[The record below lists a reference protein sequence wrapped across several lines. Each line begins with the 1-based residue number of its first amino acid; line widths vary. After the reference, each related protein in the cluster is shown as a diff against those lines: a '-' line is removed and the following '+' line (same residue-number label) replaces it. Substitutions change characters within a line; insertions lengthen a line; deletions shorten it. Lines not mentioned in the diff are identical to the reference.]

1 MFRFIF
7 RPVSRIA
14 QRHIGLL
21 AALLVFPCGMYV
33 HAQAPIVD
41 EPGYTPTLTFDV
53 ATIRPAQP
61 PDANFHVTVS
71 SPPHS
76 SRFEVTN
83 LPIKALL
90 QIAYGFDAP
99 VVGAPDWVANTFY
112 TIQARSDE
120 AADARL
126 AQLTVN
132 EVRLEKRNALRV
144 LLAERFGL
152 KTHLETRNTSIYN
165 LVVDK
170 GGVKMQVVPT
180 PPPPADGAAPPP
192 PPPTDVQAHG
202 SQHGLEFDATNASMR
217 AVAGVLSSMVEA
229 PVVDKTGLTGFYNY
243 TLQFGRDWSERD
255 PESWPSIFTAVQEQL
270 GLKLE
275 AVHESVPNLV
285 VDRITKPTEN

>member
-1 MFRFIF
+1 MFRF
-7 RPVSRIA
+7 V
-14 QRHIGLL
+14 QRHIGLF
-21 AALLVFPCGMYV
+21 AALLVFQCGLCL
-33 HAQAPIVD
+33 HAQAPIVE
-41 EPGYTPTLTFDV
+41 EPNYTPTLTFDV
-53 ATIRPAQP
+53 ATIRPAPP
-61 PDANFHVTVS
+61 PDATFHVSVS

-76 SRFEVTN
+76 SRFEATN

-126 AQLTVN
+126 AGLTAN
-132 EVRLEKRNALRV
+132 EVRLEKRNAIRV

-170 GGVKMQVVPT
+170 GGVKMQL
-180 PPPPADGAAPPP
+180 APPP
-192 PPPTDVQAHG
+192 PPPADVKAHG
-202 SQHGLEFDATNASMR
+202 SQHGLEFDGSNASMR
-217 AVAGVLSSMVEA
+217 AIAAALSSMVEA
-229 PVVDKTGLTGFYNY
+229 PVVDKTGLTGTCNY

-255 PESWPSIFTAVQEQL
+255 PDSWPSIFTAVQEQL

-285 VDRITKPTEN
+285 VDHITKPTEN

>member
-1 MFRFIF
+1 MFRPMF
-7 RPVSRIA
+7 RIA
-14 QRHIGLL
+14 QRHIGFC
-21 AALLVFPCGMYV
+21 AALLVLQCGLFL
-33 HAQAPIVD
+33 HAQAPIVE
-41 EPGYTPTLTFDV
+41 EPNYTPTLTFDV
-53 ATIRPAQP
+53 ATIRPAPP
-61 PDANFHVTVS
+61 PDANFHVSVS

-76 SRFEVTN
+76 SRFEATN

-90 QIAYGFDAP
+90 QIAYGWDAP

-126 AQLTVN
+126 ARLTNN
-132 EVRLEKRNALRV
+132 EVRLEKRNAIRV

-152 KTHLETRNTSIYN
+152 KMHLETRNTSIYN

-170 GGVKMQVVPT
+170 GGIKMQLVPP
-180 PPPPADGAAPPP
+180 PPPPADGETPPP
-192 PPPTDVQAHG
+192 PPPADVQAHG
-202 SQHGLEFDATNASMR
+202 SQHGLEFDGSNASIR
-217 AVAGVLSSMVEA
+217 AIAGALSSMVEA
-229 PVVDKTGLTGFYNY
+229 PVVDKTGLTGTYNY

-285 VDRITKPTEN
+285 VDHITKPTEN